1 MTTWG
6 SFKQQIEIAEGY
18 AVIMHTEHFI
28 VDRFPLSSENERLM
42 EDSAEQKLL
51 DIRVFNESIEYRL
64 FRPDVG
70 KEFRFV
76 CLSDENREFFDDSHY
91 LDIDEKCSAETFM
104 KDGTVGAT
112 GGGFYKL
119 PLEDYHNVKVVIR
132 NYVDYDA
139 DSGQAYIE
147 SWRLTGFKTEV

>member
-1 MTTWG
+1 MTWG
-6 SFKQQIEIAEGY
+6 SFKQQIKMTEGY
-18 AVIMHTEHFI
+18 AVIMLTDRFI
-28 VDRFPLSSENERLM
+28 VDRYPLSSENEGLLGN
-42 EDSAEQKLL
+42 SAEHKLL

-64 FRPDVG
+64 FRSDVG

-91 LDIDEKCSAETFM
+91 LDIDEKRSAETFM
-104 KDGTVGAT
+104 KDGTVRAT

-132 NYVDYDA
+132 NYVDYDE